1 MFIEFVAL
9 IVRNRIHFYLKN
21 AKMKNEKKRN
31 FMNVPAAIRE
41 LEKIEMIRRSD
52 GKYTLDHAVTA
63 TQKEILGAFGL
74 DEMFIKQKAS
84 KLSEEIF
91 AIEKRMLEKVEA
103 RRDKLASDLKSLFDK
118 RDEMRKQEIWDAI
131 SKSRRTH
138 EEILNFIKT

>member
-1 MFIEFVAL
+1 MTAAEALKIYKGRDGTEKLFRADKSFLGNQSMRVCSDESASAKIFIEFVAL

-74 DEMFIKQKAS
+74 DEMFIKQNA
-84 KLSEEIF
+84 
-91 AIEKRMLEKVEA
+91 AHA
-103 RRDKLASDLKSLFDK
+103 
-118 RDEMRKQEIWDAI
+118 
-131 SKSRRTH
+131 
-138 EEILNFIKT
+138 

>member
-1 MFIEFVAL
+1 MEKLFRADKSFLGNQSMRVCSDESLSAKMFIEFVAL

-74 DEMFIKQKAS
+74 DEMFIKQNA
-84 KLSEEIF
+84 
-91 AIEKRMLEKVEA
+91 AHA
-103 RRDKLASDLKSLFDK
+103 
-118 RDEMRKQEIWDAI
+118 
-131 SKSRRTH
+131 
-138 EEILNFIKT
+138 